1 MKRILTMRNL
11 TLILITLTLLS
22 CDYNLK
28 TDREIARSES
38 KIIQAQ
44 SDLDDAK
51 EQYVQ
56 LKDSLEK
63 EKLKMIQLK
72 DSIEFVNLTRIMCYQ
87 SNSHRHSC
95 EIFGS
100 QLLTATDKSKKHK
113 SLEKSYEEN
122 EVAMNE

>member
-1 MKRILTMRNL
+1 MKRILKMRNL

-28 TDREIARSES
+28 TDREIAISES
-38 KIIQAQ
+38 QIVQAQ
-44 SDLDDAK
+44 NDLNDAK

-63 EKLKMIQLK
+63 EKLKMIQFK

-87 SNSHRHSC
+87 SNPHRHSC

-100 QLLTATDKSKKHK
+100 QLLTATEKSNRHK
-113 SLEKSYEEN
+113 SLGNTYEEN
-122 EVAMNE
+122 EVAVNE

>member
-1 MKRILTMRNL
+1 MKRILKMRNL

-22 CDYNLK
+22 CGYNLK
-28 TDREIARSES
+28 TDREIAIS
-38 KIIQAQ
+38 KNEVFEAQ
-44 SDLDDAK
+44 DELNKAK

-56 LKDSLEK
+56 LQDSLEK
-63 EKLKMIQLK
+63 EKLKMIQFK

-100 QLLTATDKSKKHK
+100 QLITTTEKSNGHK
-113 SLEKSYEEN
+113 SLENTYEEN